1 MKVPQSFERIVNR
14 TRYAVATATLLASD
28 CYWDGSNFERHG
40 RNRFLY
46 RTPNGRYF
54 TLRLTQWQGEQDTLE
69 PVDLEEA
76 IRLYEGPLS
85 EHETEYAAAF
95 PDVVIEE
102 A

>member
-1 MKVPQSFERIVNR
+1 MNVPTDFARIIDR
-14 TRYAVATATLLASD
+14 RRYDVSTATLLASD

-54 TLRLTQWQGEQDTLE
+54 TVTLTQWQGEQDTLE

-76 IRLYEGPLS
+76 IRLYEGPLTK
-85 EHETEYAAAF
+85 HEEEYAAAF
-95 PDVVIEE
+95 PDVAIEE